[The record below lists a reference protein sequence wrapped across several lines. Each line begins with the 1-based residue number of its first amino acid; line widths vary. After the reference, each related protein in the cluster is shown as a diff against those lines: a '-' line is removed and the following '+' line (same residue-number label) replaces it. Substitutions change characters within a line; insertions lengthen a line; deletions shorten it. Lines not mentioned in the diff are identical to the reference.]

1 MAAVLREVI
10 SLVLVVGLVVTGTAL
25 LVMFTGHGGP
35 GRPRHR
41 RDYHRQPQ
49 PALHPRP
56 PGPRPTPLANTPA
69 SAVAAARAR
78 ALHAA
83 EQILPLEPIV
93 ETPGVAPREPLALPP
108 ASTPPA
114 GQPDEEPDVPVRRLD
129 PSAEELRSA
138 IDRLIETNPDFLAEV
153 ITKWIRDDSGTKET
167 GQRPPSGGRRPTP
180 RHP

>member
-1 MAAVLREVI
+1 MAALLREVF
-10 SLVLVVGLVVTGTAL
+10 SLVLVVGLIVTGTAL
-25 LVMFTGHGGP
+25 LVMFTGQNGS
-35 GRPRHR
+35 RHR
-41 RDYHRQPQ
+41 RPHR
-49 PALHPRP
+49 PRPNPSIHIPP
-56 PGPRPTPLANTPA
+56 PGPRPTPLANTPS

-83 EQILPLEPIV
+83 EQILPLEPPV
-93 ETPGVAPREPLALPP
+93 TEPPELLALPP
-108 ASTPPA
+108 APTPPA
-114 GQPDEEPDVPVRRLD
+114 GQPSAEPDVPVRRLD

-167 GQRPPSGGRRPTP
+167 GQRPPNGVRRPTP